1 MIRILI
7 ADDHPIVR
15 RGLIEILQGRF
26 QGSVF
31 EEASDGEEVIKK
43 VLTRNY
49 HLVICDLSMPGK
61 NGIEVIEQVKLF
73 DQKLPVLI
81 LSLHPEEKFALRALK
96 AGAAGYINKEART
109 DELVNA
115 ISHVLKGR
123 KYISTL
129 MAEKF
134 AETLQADKNKEP
146 HELLSNR
153 EFHVFK
159 LLAEG
164 KSLSEIA
171 NRLSLN
177 ITTISTFRSRVLK
190 KLNLKTNAD
199 LTIYALENKFI

>member
-15 RGLIEILQGRF
+15 RGLIEILQERF
-26 QGSVF
+26 PGSVL

-43 VLTRNY
+43 VLSRNY

-61 NGIEVIEQVKLF
+61 NGIEVVEQVKLF
-73 DQKLPVLI
+73 HPKLPVLI
-81 LSLHPEEKFALRALK
+81 LSLHPEEKYALRALK

-115 ISHVLKGR
+115 ISHVLSGR
-123 KYISTL
+123 KYISPL
-129 MAEKF
+129 MAEKL
-134 AETLQADKNKEP
+134 AETFQADKNKEP

-171 NRLSLN
+171 KRLSLN
-177 ITTISTFRSRVLK
+177 ITTISTYRSRLLK
-190 KLNLKTNAD
+190 KLHLKTNAE

>member
-1 MIRILI
+1 
-7 ADDHPIVR
+7 
-15 RGLIEILQGRF
+15 
-26 QGSVF
+26 
-31 EEASDGEEVIKK
+31 
-43 VLTRNY
+43 
-49 HLVICDLSMPGK
+49 MPGK
-61 NGIEVIEQVKLF
+61 SGIEVIEQVKLF
-73 DQKLPVLI
+73 HEKLPVLI

-96 AGAAGYINKEART
+96 AGAAGYISKEART

-115 ISHVLKGR
+115 IRHVLNGR

-129 MAEKF
+129 MAEKL
-134 AETLQADKNKEP
+134 AETLYADKSKEP

-159 LLAEG
+159 LLSEG

-171 NRLSLN
+171 HRLSLN
-177 ITTISTFRSRVLK
+177 VTTISTYRSRVLK